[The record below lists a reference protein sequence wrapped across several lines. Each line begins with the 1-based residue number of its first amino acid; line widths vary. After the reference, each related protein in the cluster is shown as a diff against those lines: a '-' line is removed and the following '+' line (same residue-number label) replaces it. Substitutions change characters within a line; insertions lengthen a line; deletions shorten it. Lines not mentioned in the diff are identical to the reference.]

1 MRETISEFPHVDFSL
16 LQQHQEEHDG
26 YDKDE
31 DILWKQYCE
40 GRMLDNDDGVTMSPR
55 PRRETMEDMS
65 HRAYDFLV
73 DYLLKRPEMEI
84 AVVGHSAWLL
94 AMTSAVLEFDQDQ
107 YDNDSN
113 NGDDNEG
120 GGGVKEFGTMFGQAE
135 LRSATLTYSQHDN
148 R

>member
-1 MRETISEFPHVDFSL
+1 M
-16 LQQHQEEHDG
+16 
-26 YDKDE
+26 
-31 DILWKQYCE
+31 
-40 GRMLDNDDGVTMSPR
+40 
-55 PRRETMEDMS
+55 
-65 HRAYDFLV
+65 

-94 AMTSAVLEFDQDQ
+94 AMTSAVLEFDHQGQ
-107 YDNDSN
+107 Y
-113 NGDDNEG
+113 DNEG